1 MKKSFIPAVLLLA
14 MTFFVSCGLV
24 DEEDLEDYG
33 DYVDSESGSNNDPTS
48 DTSDNSDQENDQE
61 NDNGDTGTD
70 QASEN
75 GDNGTDQGNE
85 NGDTGT
91 DPNPNPTPDPTD
103 PGDNNGNQGG
113 ETPGNDTEIPDQE
126 NETPDQ
132 DTETPDSDTGSGD
145 NGNETFDDENDTYD
159 YEKCTEITLDT
170 DLEYDD
176 NVDFGNFIGN
186 ISCEVYYTYYTP
198 RTGTN
203 SKKKDSLN
211 IEFYALDDLNGTYN
225 LRGKNYSSKSGLFLV
240 VYEDSGAKKYIQR
253 KGKVVVSGYNSSTLA
268 LTAELTDVALE
279 EVTIDKN
286 TNETT
291 AVPDGACITI
301 VDTTLTF

>member
-1 MKKSFIPAVLLLA
+1 MLA
-14 MTFFVSCGLV
+14 TLFFVSCGLV

-33 DYVDSESGSNNDPTS
+33 DLVDSESGSNNDPTS

-145 NGNETFDDENDTYD
+145 NGNETFEDENDTYD
-159 YEKCTEITLDT
+159 YEKCTEITLKTELNYDT
-170 DLEYDD
+170 AFDTTLVGIDHE
-176 NVDFGNFIGN
+176 F
-186 ISCEVYYTYYTP
+186 YYAFSASS
-198 RTGTN
+198 N
-203 SKKKDSLN
+203 KDSLN
-211 IEFYALDDLNGTYN
+211 VEFYDLDDFNGTYN
-225 LRGKNYSSKSGLFLV
+225 LRGKDYSSYSGLFLV
-240 VYEDSGAKKYIQR
+240 FFENSGTKKYIQR
-253 KGKVVVSGYNSSTLA
+253 KGTVIVTSSKYD
-268 LTAELTDVALE
+268 LTTELYGVALE

-286 TNETT
+286 THATT
-291 AVPDGACITI
+291 VVPDGACITI